1 MTIRIPTNEIYY
13 KTQTF
18 FAKNILP
25 ALPNDD
31 RAWAKG
37 YSEWLKEQGAI
48 IVEGAGRGHRHPS
61 ASQLRAAGALPR
73 VKTSL
78 GVAPFYDFFE
88 FEKDSDATMFVLRW
102 A

>member
-1 MTIRIPTNEIYY
+1 MTIRIPANVIYY
-13 KTQTF
+13 NTQIF

-48 IVEGAGRGHRHPS
+48 IVEDPGV
-61 ASQLRAAGALPR
+61 ALITS

-88 FEKDSDATMFVLRW
+88 FENDSDATMFVLRW

>member
-13 KTQTF
+13 NTQIF

-25 ALPNDD
+25 SLPNDD

-48 IVEGAGRGHRHPS
+48 IVEGRTT
-61 ASQLRAAGALPR
+61 LGAL

-88 FEKDSDATMFVLRW
+88 FENDSDATMFVLRW

>member
-18 FAKNILP
+18 FARNILP
-25 ALPNDD
+25 SLPNDD

-48 IVEGAGRGHRHPS
+48 IVEGRACAGEFP
-61 ASQLRAAGALPR
+61 L

-88 FEKDSDATMFVLRW
+88 FENDGDATMFVLRW
-102 A
+102 E

>member
-13 KTQTF
+13 KTQIF
-18 FAKNILP
+18 FTKNILP
-25 ALPNDD
+25 SLPNDD

-48 IVEGAGRGHRHPS
+48 IVEDAGRGHRHPS
-61 ASQLRAAGALPR
+61 ASQLRAGGAAR

-88 FEKDSDATMFVLRW
+88 FENDSDATMFVLRW

>member
-1 MTIRIPTNEIYY
+1 MTVRILVGDIYY
-13 KTQTF
+13 NTQIF

-48 IVEGAGRGHRHPS
+48 IVEGRTLAGGNP
-61 ASQLRAAGALPR
+61 L

-88 FEKDSDATMFVLRW
+88 FENDSDATMFVLRW

>member
-18 FAKNILP
+18 FARNILP
-25 ALPNDD
+25 SLPNDD

-48 IVEGAGRGHRHPS
+48 IVEDPGDRGH
-61 ASQLRAAGALPR
+61 AGALPR

-88 FEKDSDATMFVLRW
+88 FENDSDATMFVLRW
-102 A
+102 E

>member
-18 FAKNILP
+18 FARNILP
-25 ALPNDD
+25 SLPNDD

-48 IVEGAGRGHRHPS
+48 IVEDPGDQEPR
-61 ASQLRAAGALPR
+61 LRWRRPL

-88 FEKDSDATMFVLRW
+88 FENDSDATMFVLRW